1 MSGYVDL
8 QVNGYAGVDFNGDG
22 VTPDDFHEACA
33 RLESDGVS
41 RILATIITDDVSAMA
56 RRLAAI
62 VVVGVV
68 AVPRKVNTGTI
79 ATNKLIA
86 HVGYGIAT
94 NDLATKPHYQRA
106 GTGASI
112 GKVASCIASA
122 LKQYVQRIA
131 QQRKGVVGGAKG
143 GTGN

>member
-62 VVVGVV
+62 V
-68 AVPRKVNTGTI
+68 A
-79 ATNKLIA
+79 AC
-86 HVGYGIAT
+86 
-94 NDLATKPHYQRA
+94 RA
-106 GTGASI
+106 DTL
-112 GKVASCIASA
+112 V
-122 LKQYVQRIA
+122 
-131 QQRKGVVGGAKG
+131 
-143 GTGN
+143 